1 VHRSGDCLPDAGRR
15 TGAGLPQRYA
25 SLSGSKPSR
34 SAPENVRSA
43 PAAVGEG
50 HHKSAVVTLLQ
61 PPPNVRAAGWLSFVV
76 GALFVGFADRQ
87 HYSLPILFAG
97 AISALAIGLFHAAIG
112 AIAARIG
119 SECRSRLFPPEI
131 LEPIRRQC
139 RIDHLTRR

>member
-1 VHRSGDCLPDAGRR
+1 V
-15 TGAGLPQRYA
+15 
-25 SLSGSKPSR
+25 
-34 SAPENVRSA
+34 
-43 PAAVGEG
+43 
-50 HHKSAVVTLLQ
+50 
-61 PPPNVRAAGWLSFVV
+61 PNLIAGWLSFVL

-139 RIDHLTRR
+139 RIDHLTRRYGRFSFFAARIPAAAVSFSHM